1 MTRSN
6 QFSGSRLHDYPFQTC
21 KILSIKDWPDQERPR
36 EKLLN
41 RGADALSDAEL
52 LAIFLRT
59 GVKGSSAVD
68 LARQMI
74 RHFGD
79 LRGVLGVNKQEFCQ
93 LPGLGETK
101 YAQLHAALEIGRR
114 YLAAQVQRGNILE
127 SPQATRD
134 YLNLR
139 LGHLSHEVFA
149 CLFLDNQ
156 HQVIHFEEM
165 FRGTLDGASVY
176 PREVVKRALQLD
188 AKALIFA
195 HNHPSGISEPS
206 QADRTMTEKLQ
217 QALGLVE
224 IRVLDHFIVGDGEP
238 VSFAERGLL

>member
-1 MTRSN
+1 M
-6 QFSGSRLHDYPFQTC
+6 
-21 KILSIKDWPDQERPR
+21 SIKDWPDQERPR
-36 EKLLN
+36 EKLLSQ
-41 RGADALSDAEL
+41 GAGVLSDAEL

-59 GVKGSSAVD
+59 GIKGRSAVN
-68 LARQMI
+68 LSRELVN
-74 RHFGD
+74 RFGD
-79 LRGVLGVNKQEFCQ
+79 LRGVLQASQQDFCQ

-101 YAQLHAALEIGRR
+101 YAQLQAVLEIGRR
-114 YLAAQVQRGNILE
+114 YLSVEMQRGNVLD

-134 YLNLR
+134 YLSLK
-139 LGHLSHEVFA
+139 LSHLSHEVFA

-156 HQVIHFEEM
+156 HQMIQFEEM

-176 PREVVKRALQLD
+176 PREVVKRALELD

-195 HNHPSGISEPS
+195 HNHPSGIAEPS
-206 QADRTMTEKLQ
+206 LSDRTLTEKLQ
-217 QALGLVE
+217 EALQLVE